1 MFLYSYFFIVNI
13 FNLVFVHKNSILLP
27 PEELQLYIA
36 DFGQIMYRVNRK
48 NHIQNS
54 KFKIQT

>member
-1 MFLYSYFFIVNI
+1 M
-13 FNLVFVHKNSILLP
+13 LLL

-54 KFKIQT
+54 KFKIQNSNLIQKEINQPKFLMELPNLN

>member
-1 MFLYSYFFIVNI
+1 M
-13 FNLVFVHKNSILLP
+13 LLL
-27 PEELQLYIA
+27 PEELQLYITY
-36 DFGQIMYRVNRK
+36 FGQMIYRVNGE

>member
-1 MFLYSYFFIVNI
+1 M
-13 FNLVFVHKNSILLP
+13 LLL

-36 DFGQIMYRVNRK
+36 HLGQIMYRVNRK